1 MHRLKELLGRATSG
15 KVESAVEREVSRRQ
29 KDGTLTPGK
38 RYDVQIQIEKTNPI
52 DYYIVLKDP
61 GEG

>member
-1 MHRLKELLGRATSG
+1 MHKLKELLGRAVSG
-15 KVESAVEREVSRRQ
+15 KVESAVEREVNRRQ

-38 RYDVQIQIEKTNPI
+38 RYDVLIQIEKTNPI

-61 GEG
+61 GSG

>member
-1 MHRLKELLGRATSG
+1 MHKLKELLGRAVSG
-15 KVESAVEREVSRRQ
+15 KVESAVEREVNRRQ

-38 RYDVQIQIEKTNPI
+38 RYDVLIQIEKTNPI

-61 GEG
+61 GGG